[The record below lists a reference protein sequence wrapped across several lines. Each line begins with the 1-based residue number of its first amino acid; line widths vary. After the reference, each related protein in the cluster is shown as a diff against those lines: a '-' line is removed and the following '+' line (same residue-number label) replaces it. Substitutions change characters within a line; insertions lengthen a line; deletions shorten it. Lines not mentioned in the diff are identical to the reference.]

1 MARRKSYDEVKEY
14 ISEHNCE
21 LLSKEYKNNNTK
33 LDVKC
38 SCGNIFQVDFNTFKK
53 GQQQCKK
60 CGMKIRSKKRIE
72 SINSKT
78 EYYSYEKI
86 KNIIE
91 NNSTAKLISKEY
103 NGCFEKIELKCE
115 CGNHF
120 KQTFNHINQKIKNN
134 KEILCPSCVKKISDD
149 GFRWSEEKINKKI
162 FDKYGYQKFSVYDY
176 KGYTNIK
183 SKIKFIHNECGHIF
197 ECKLSTLI
205 YFGRLCPNCE
215 TKYSKG
221 VYKIMHYLDKEDI
234 EYIQEKSFND
244 CKYQRKL
251 PFDFYLPKYN
261 CCIEY
266 DGEQHVRATNLYGGE
281 NNLEKIKKRHK
292 IKDDYCIDND
302 IPLLRISYKEN
313 DFIDEIINNFISK
326 LIPS

>member
-1 MARRKSYDEVKEY
+1 MARKKTYNEVKEY

-60 CGMKIRSKKRIE
+60 CGMKIRSKKRLE
-72 SINSKT
+72 SVNSKT

-91 NNSTAKLISKEY
+91 NNSTVKLISKEY
-103 NGCFEKIELKCE
+103 NGCFEKLELKCE

-120 KQTFNHINQKIKNN
+120 KQTFNYINQKIKNN
-134 KEILCPSCVKKISDD
+134 QKVLCPSCIKEINDEN
-149 GFRWSEEKINKKI
+149 FRWTEKEINQKL
-162 FDKYGYQKFSVYDY
+162 FNKYKYQKFSIYDY
-176 KGYTNIK
+176 ENYTNK
-183 SKIKFIHNECGHIF
+183 NGKNKFIHNECGHIF
-197 ECKLSTLI
+197 ECSLSSLL
-205 YFGRLCPNCE
+205 YSGRLCPNCE
-215 TKYSKG
+215 RKYSKG
-221 VYKIMHYLDKEDI
+221 VYNIIHYLNENNIK
-234 EYIQEKSFND
+234 YIQEKSFDD
-244 CKYQRKL
+244 CRYKRKL
-251 PFDFYLPKYN
+251 FFDFYLPKYN

-266 DGEQHVRATNLYGGE
+266 DGEQHTRPNGFYNKKE
-281 NNLEKIKKRHK
+281 NFKITQKRDK
-292 IKDDYCIDND
+292 IKDEYCINNN

-313 DFIDEIINNFISK
+313 DFVNEKINNFINK
-326 LIPS
+326 LIPR